1 MVMSVL
7 MSLIVP
13 VVVVALIF
21 GGFYY
26 WARRQG
32 LLTGQAA
39 ESEPGTQRISLV
51 TEAITYVGVILLL
64 AGGAAAIGQRWNGI
78 PSWGHVGV
86 CAGVAMFF
94 LLAGNIGRRVGEPAI
109 QRLAGVVWFL
119 SVAVSSWP

>member
-32 LLTGQAA
+32 LLTTGQAA

-51 TEAITYVGVILLL
+51 TEAIAYVGVILLL
-64 AGGAAAIGQRWNGI
+64 AGGAVGDRPALERHPQLGACGRLRWR
-78 PSWGHVGV
+78 
-86 CAGVAMFF
+86 
-94 LLAGNIGRRVGEPAI
+94 RRVLPPGRHHRAP
-109 QRLAGVVWFL
+109 G
-119 SVAVSSWP
+119 P